1 MIYSVRLQEP
11 RGKRGAAGAEEL
23 IRVKILPYIDRYFQ
37 IGTSMEDEDRV
48 GVLLFL
54 IQNIDVFDWNLYE
67 VPGVDTEFIVHRL
80 NVDPSF
86 PPKKQKPRRS
96 AKEHVKAIKMEV
108 NRLKEARAIKEVFF
122 PEWLANTVVVRKKNG
137 KLRVCVDFTDLN
149 RACLKDLFPMP
160 KIDQLVDATYRHLR
174 ISFLDTFQGY
184 HQIALDIEDQEK
196 TTFIS
201 PNANYHHTMMPF
213 GLKNVGVTYQWMITR
228 MFLDKIGYTVEVYI
242 DDMVVKSKQEV
253 RHIEDLQGV
262 FEVLQQHKLCL
273 NAEKCAFG
281 VGAGKF
287 LGYLITCWGIEFNPD
302 QIEAVKHLKSLS
314 NPKEVQVLIGML
326 AALNQFI
333 SKFAE
338 RYCPFYQL
346 LRKWRGFQ

>member
-1 MIYSVRLQEP
+1 MIYSNRLQEP
-11 RGKRGAAGAEEL
+11 RGKRGAAGTEEL

-54 IQNIDVFDWNLYE
+54 IQNIDVFAWNPYE
-67 VPGVDTEFIVHRL
+67 VPGVDPEFIVHRL

-96 AKEHVKAIKMEV
+96 AKEHVEAIKMEV
-108 NRLKEARAIKEVFF
+108 NRLKEAKAIKEVFF

-137 KLRVCVDFTDLN
+137 KLRVCVDFMDLN

-160 KIDQLVDATYRHLR
+160 KIDQLVDATYRHSR
-174 ISFLDTFQGY
+174 MSFLDTFQGY
-184 HQIALDIEDQEK
+184 HQIALDIKDQEK

-213 GLKNVGVTYQWMITR
+213 GLKNVRATYQQMITG
-228 MFLDKIGYTVEVYI
+228 MFLDEIGHTVEVYI

-262 FEVLQQHKLCL
+262 FEVLRQHKLRL

-302 QIEAVKHLKSLS
+302 QIKAVKHLKSLS